1 MTETLLPLQVA
12 SPFLSLLSLLI
23 SIPTFQTPH
32 TQWPEPDTDQ
42 MCLSLSSPHTVS
54 HLLTLTEPH
63 ILQNFYHLKP
73 LSPFQALLSAF
84 LSKLGPFISQLG
96 FIIAGPPGTLAPWY
110 CTRGH
115 LSVVLPTKYTP
126 NRNYGTQNLP
136 AKGSN
141 LTT

>member
-1 MTETLLPLQVA
+1 M
-12 SPFLSLLSLLI
+12 
-23 SIPTFQTPH
+23 PTFEMPG

-42 MCLSLSSPHTVS
+42 ICLSLSPPHTVS
-54 HLLTLTEPH
+54 HLLTLTEPR
-63 ILQNFYHLKP
+63 IPLNLYHVKP
-73 LSPFQALLSAF
+73 LSPFQALLYAF
-84 LSKLGPFISQLG
+84 LSKLDPFISQLG

-126 NRNYGTQNLP
+126 NHNYGTQNLP

>member
-1 MTETLLPLQVA
+1 MTEILQPLQIA
-12 SPFLSLLSLLI
+12 CPFLSLLRLFI
-23 SIPTFQTPH
+23 SIPTFEMPGI
-32 TQWPEPDTDQ
+32 QWPEPDTDQ

-63 ILQNFYHLKP
+63 ILLNLYHLKP

-110 CTRGH
+110 CTGGH
-115 LSVVLPTKYTP
+115 FSVVLPTEYTP
-126 NRNYGTQNLP
+126 NHNYGKQKFP